1 MLLDLTRLQ
10 SRISDELEYHNS
22 IILDDA
28 LYKDTDIRSLSPID
42 VDIII
47 ARSSDSSYNMDLRIK
62 GTMVLPCS
70 LTLKDVNYPFD
81 IKTEVKVS
89 NDDENYD
96 EYVKIN
102 QNNIDI
108 IPIIWQNI
116 LLEIPL
122 RVESE
127 DVSDS
132 IVSGEGWKLIR
143 EN

>member
-22 IILDDA
+22 IILDEM

-42 VDIII
+42 VEITIV
-47 ARSSDSSYNMDLRIK
+47 RSSDSSYNMDLRIK

>member
-10 SRISDELEYHNS
+10 NRMSDELEYHNNV
-22 IILDDA
+22 ILDEK

-42 VDIII
+42 VDILIT
-47 ARSSDSSYNMDLRIK
+47 RFDDSSYNMDLKIE
-62 GTMVLPCS
+62 GTMVIPCS
-70 LTLKDVNYPFD
+70 LTLKDVSYPFS

-89 NDDENYD
+89 NNDENYE

-122 RVESE
+122 RVVSE
-127 DVSDS
+127 DTNDFV
-132 IVSGEGWKLIR
+132 VSGEGWKLVR

>member
-22 IILDDA
+22 IILDEA
-28 LYKDTDIRSLSPID
+28 LYKDTDIRRLSPID
-42 VDIII
+42 VEITIV
-47 ARSSDSSYNMDLRIK
+47 RSSDSSYNMDLRIK

-70 LTLKDVNYPFD
+70 LTLKDVDYPFD

>member
-22 IILDDA
+22 IILDEM

-42 VDIII
+42 VDITIV
-47 ARSSDSSYNMDLRIK
+47 RSSDSSYNMNLRIK

>member
-10 SRISDELEYHNS
+10 NRISDELEYHNS
-22 IILDDA
+22 IILDEM

-42 VDIII
+42 VEITII
-47 ARSSDSSYNMDLRIK
+47 RSSDSSYNMNLRIK

>member
-22 IILDDA
+22 IILDEA
-28 LYKDTDIRSLSPID
+28 LYKDTDIRRLSPID

-70 LTLKDVNYPFD
+70 LTLKDVYYPFD

>member
-22 IILDDA
+22 IILDEA

-127 DVSDS
+127 DISDS

>member
-10 SRISDELEYHNS
+10 SRISDELEYHEN
-22 IILDDA
+22 IILDEE
-28 LYKDTDIRSLSPID
+28 LYKNTEIRSLSSID
-42 VDIII
+42 VDIFIT
-47 ARSSDSSYNMDLRIK
+47 RFDDVSYNMDLNIK
-62 GTMVLPCS
+62 GTMILPCS
-70 LTLKDVNYPFD
+70 LTLKDVSYPFD

-89 NDDENYD
+89 NNDENSD
-96 EYVKIN
+96 ECVRIN
-102 QNNIDI
+102 QNNIYI

-122 RVESE
+122 RVVSE

-132 IVSGEGWKLIR
+132 ILSGEGWKLVR

>member
-22 IILDDA
+22 IILDEM

>member
-10 SRISDELEYHNS
+10 SRISDELEYHEN
-22 IILDDA
+22 IILDEE
-28 LYKDTDIRSLSPID
+28 LYKNTEIRSLSSID
-42 VDIII
+42 VDIFIT
-47 ARSSDSSYNMDLRIK
+47 RFNDVSYNMDLNIK
-62 GTMVLPCS
+62 GTMILPCS
-70 LTLKDVNYPFD
+70 LTLKDVSYPFD

-89 NDDENYD
+89 NNDENSD
-96 EYVKIN
+96 ECVRIN

-122 RVESE
+122 RVVSE

-132 IVSGEGWKLIR
+132 ILSGEGWKLVR

>member
-22 IILDDA
+22 IILDEM

-42 VDIII
+42 VEITIV
-47 ARSSDSSYNMDLRIK
+47 RSSDSSYNMNLRIK

>member
-10 SRISDELEYHNS
+10 SRISDELEYHEN
-22 IILDDA
+22 IILDEE
-28 LYKDTDIRSLSPID
+28 LYKNTEIRSLSSID
-42 VDIII
+42 VDIFIT
-47 ARSSDSSYNMDLRIK
+47 RFDDVSYNMDLNIK
-62 GTMVLPCS
+62 GTMILPCS
-70 LTLKDVNYPFD
+70 LTLKDVSYPFD

-89 NDDENYD
+89 NNDENSD
-96 EYVKIN
+96 ECVRIN

-116 LLEIPL
+116 ILEIPL
-122 RVESE
+122 RVVSE

-132 IVSGEGWKLIR
+132 ILSGEGWKLVR

>member
-10 SRISDELEYHNS
+10 SRISDELEYHEN
-22 IILDDA
+22 IILDEE
-28 LYKDTDIRSLSPID
+28 LYKNTEIRSLSSID
-42 VDIII
+42 VDIFIT
-47 ARSSDSSYNMDLRIK
+47 RFDDVSYNMDLNIK
-62 GTMVLPCS
+62 GTMILPCS
-70 LTLKDVNYPFD
+70 LTLKDVSYPFD

-89 NDDENYD
+89 NNDENSD
-96 EYVKIN
+96 ECVRIN

-122 RVESE
+122 RVVSE

-132 IVSGEGWKLIR
+132 ILSGEGWKLVR

>member
-22 IILDDA
+22 IILDEM
-28 LYKDTDIRSLSPID
+28 LYKDTDIRRLSPID
-42 VDIII
+42 VEITIV
-47 ARSSDSSYNMDLRIK
+47 RSSDSSYNMDLRIK

-70 LTLKDVNYPFD
+70 LTLKDVDYPFD

>member
-22 IILDDA
+22 IILDEM

-42 VDIII
+42 VEITI
-47 ARSSDSSYNMDLRIK
+47 ARSSDLSYNMDLRIK

>member
-22 IILDDA
+22 IILDEA
-28 LYKDTDIRSLSPID
+28 LYKDTDIRRLSPID

-70 LTLKDVNYPFD
+70 LTLKDVYYPFD

-89 NDDENYD
+89 NDDGNYD

>member
-22 IILDDA
+22 IILDEA
-28 LYKDTDIRSLSPID
+28 LYKDTDIRRLSPID

>member
-22 IILDDA
+22 IILDEA

>member
-22 IILDDA
+22 IILDEM

-42 VDIII
+42 VEITIV
-47 ARSSDSSYNMDLRIK
+47 RSSDSSYNMNLRIK

-89 NDDENYD
+89 NDDEIYD

>member
-22 IILDDA
+22 IILDEA
-28 LYKDTDIRSLSPID
+28 LYKDTDIRRLSPID
-42 VDIII
+42 VDITI

-127 DVSDS
+127 DVCDS

>member
-22 IILDDA
+22 IILDEM

-42 VDIII
+42 VEITIV
-47 ARSSDSSYNMDLRIK
+47 RSSDSSYNMDLRIK

-96 EYVKIN
+96 EYVKIS

>member
-22 IILDDA
+22 IILDEM

-42 VDIII
+42 VEITIV
-47 ARSSDSSYNMDLRIK
+47 RSSDSSYNMDLRIK

-116 LLEIPL
+116 LLEVPL

>member
-22 IILDDA
+22 IILDEM

-42 VDIII
+42 VEITIV
-47 ARSSDSSYNMDLRIK
+47 RSSDSSYNMNLRIK

-89 NDDENYD
+89 NDDEIYD

-132 IVSGEGWKLIR
+132 ILSGEGWKLIR